1 MEPNGHFREA
11 AKTLDQA
18 VAHRAEI
25 AIVPRLASLLT
36 GASRLMPWPARWLQG
51 GNKPQG
57 VPMTLYENVFI
68 VRQDVSSQQVED
80 LAARFS
86 GIVTEGGGRITKVEH
101 WGLRTLAYK
110 IKKNRKGHYVL
121 MNVDAPPDAV
131 KEMERNMRLSEDVLR
146 LMTIRVDELEEGPSA
161 MMRNRGSRD
170 ERGRGGDRPRR
181 DSRGGEGR
189 DRPAASAPAD
199 AAPAASAPAVSAP
212 ADAAP
217 GAESAPEKA
226 EAPPA
231 EAEVA
236 ATTSSDGEAT

>member
-1 MEPNGHFREA
+1 MRTSLSFARTCRRSRSKTSRPAFR
-11 AKTLDQA
+11 
-18 VAHRAEI
+18 
-25 AIVPRLASLLT
+25 
-36 GASRLMPWPARWLQG
+36 
-51 GNKPQG
+51 
-57 VPMTLYENVFI
+57 
-68 VRQDVSSQQVED
+68 
-80 LAARFS
+80 

-189 DRPAASAPAD
+189 DRPAASAPA
-199 AAPAASAPAVSAP
+199 ASAPAVSAP

-226 EAPPA
+226 EATA
-231 EAEVA
+231 GR
-236 ATTSSDGEAT
+236 SRSRGHNKF